1 MFYLGGGLQE
11 GQDTSGVYR
20 SADVNRVSA
29 ILRGL
34 DVLENTRQGNVRAPV
49 HDNPE
54 RTFFLVE
61 LQKQD
66 DGPGEIRIAQTAAR
80 NQKLTRLE
88 FRATHHRRKK
98 QTGQQCKPE
107 HLHTLNQRRIL
118 HSATFAHGLQSIPPA
133 EPLQL
138 MY

>member
-34 DVLENTRQGNVRAPV
+34 DVLENARQRNVRAPV

-66 DGPGEIRIAQTAAR
+66 DGTGEIWIAQTAAR
-80 NQKLTRLE
+80 NQKLTTLE
-88 FRATHHRRKK
+88 FRATHPRRKQ
-98 QTGQQCKPE
+98 QTCHKGQPD
-107 HLHTLNQRRIL
+107 HLLHLNQR
-118 HSATFAHGLQSIPPA
+118 
-133 EPLQL
+133 PLAP
-138 MY
+138 